1 MCGEAF
7 SKLSWHTPRA
17 AFCFL
22 FFCFLV
28 WDCDCCFFSAIWDCD
43 LLSSSKL
50 QQRKGIGSRLPP
62 ESQCDGCKREEI
74 LKVSH
79 FTDSTNCSWVVRKSA
94 SLSTGASNQT
104 ALQLCENRLDYLLE
118 HQTKVQTALESC
130 ENQLHS
136 LLEHRP
142 SSLVVKMLRLRTAL
156 QVVIDS
162 RFWSSYLTQV

>member
-1 MCGEAF
+1 
-7 SKLSWHTPRA
+7 
-17 AFCFL
+17 
-22 FFCFLV
+22 
-28 WDCDCCFFSAIWDCD
+28 
-43 LLSSSKL
+43 
-50 QQRKGIGSRLPP
+50 
-62 ESQCDGCKREEI
+62 
-74 LKVSH
+74 
-79 FTDSTNCSWVVRKSA
+79 
-94 SLSTGASNQT
+94 
-104 ALQLCENRLDYLLE
+104 LLE